1 MKIASK
7 NTTEMID
14 EETRGFLGSTAI
26 PLSLGHL
33 AWLHLARSPF
43 LLGGE
48 VTKNDIAAAREIL
61 DMVDRHPLDA
71 TFATVLRTE
80 ILAAFRALEII
91 QPSRDRPS
99 ARPKSQYPQWGPEWL
114 ADIMASVAT
123 TCPGASPGEILWK
136 MPAVQAFHLVAAA
149 VRKNGGCTRR
159 PEDHEAIKAALDR
172 LNSGSTDEARS
183 ETTRSSLQDNAPVD
197 TTTRHQD

>member
-7 NTTEMID
+7 HTTEMID
-14 EETRGFLGSTAI
+14 EETRGFLGSTAV

-43 LLGGE
+43 LLGGK

-61 DMVDRHPLDA
+61 DMTDRHPLDA

-99 ARPKSQYPQWGPEWL
+99 TRPKSQYPQWGPEWL

-123 TCPGASPGEILWK
+123 AAPSASPHAILWE
-136 MPAVQAFHLVAAA
+136 MPAVQVFHLVAAA

-159 PEDHEAIKAALDR
+159 PDDRDAIKAALDR
-172 LNSGSTDEARS
+172 LNSTQSELVHPDNQSTDIPK
-183 ETTRSSLQDNAPVD
+183 ETNNEP
-197 TTTRHQD
+197 H